1 MMKLLV
7 CFKIIPDLDQMS
19 AKDYE
24 ADVRMQV
31 NTSYVRTMWN
41 CFDESGLEF
50 GLRLSDEAEGLNL
63 HLEKTAL
70 TVAGEQAELYLKTL
84 NSLKYDET
92 VRIDDK
98 GLDIRFVPEA
108 IAQEIALYVKE
119 HPQDYIIMGRQ
130 AAPGNNGL
138 TPYFTASALG
148 MRLVP
153 DVVDIHLLEG
163 GRLRA
168 VTEEGGALYEQIVD
182 RPAVFSIG
190 NAVISKLRVPTLK
203 DRIQYG
209 KKEIK
214 VAEAK
219 ALDGFAGTI
228 PIALSYIDRKRKGER
243 VKEKGRKAA
252 EELGRLI
259 NEHRRS

>member
-63 HLEKTAL
+63 HLEKTAF

-130 AAPGNNGL
+130 ASPGNNGL

-190 NAVISKLRVPTLK
+190 NAVISKLRVPSLK

-209 KKEIK
+209 KK
-214 VAEAK
+214 
-219 ALDGFAGTI
+219 
-228 PIALSYIDRKRKGER
+228 
-243 VKEKGRKAA
+243 
-252 EELGRLI
+252 
-259 NEHRRS
+259 